1 MRSFFATL
9 GLPEIL
15 VTDNWTNF
23 TNAEFKEFF
32 KANGIRHT
40 RTAPYHPASDG
51 LAERAV
57 QSFKLGM
64 KNITAGSLETQVARF
79 LFSYRITSQ
88 TITGTSPSELLLGHR
103 LCCHL
108 DFICPN
114 LDARVSQ
121 NQYCQKETHD
131 FHAKDCDFQEG
142 DVILTMN
149 FISGEPWL
157 HGTIHKKL
165 GPVSFIVELSD
176 ERMVNQNLDKS
187 QENSVNNVLSSTAD
201 HNNQASSQQ
210 LTDQHLPTD
219 TN

>member
-1 MRSFFATL
+1 MRSSFATF

-23 TNAEFKEFF
+23 TNAEFEEFF
-32 KANGIRHT
+32 KVNGIWHT
-40 RTAPYHPASDG
+40 RTAPYHLASNG
-51 LAERAV
+51 LAKRAV

-64 KNITAGSLETQVARF
+64 KKITAGSLETRVARF

-88 TITGTSPSELLLGHR
+88 TTTGTSPSELLLGHR
-103 LCCHL
+103 LCCRL
-108 DFICPN
+108 DFIYPN

-121 NQYCQKETHD
+121 NQYRQKETHD
-131 FHAKDCDFQEG
+131 FHAKDHDFQEG
-142 DVILTMN
+142 DNILTMN

-157 HGTIHKKL
+157 RGTIHKKL

-176 ERMVNQNLDKS
+176 GRMVNQNLDQL
-187 QENSVNNVLSSTAD
+187 QENSVINVLSSTAD

-210 LTDQHLPTD
+210 PMNQHLPTE